1 MPETPTLTRTL
12 LCMIMNSSAAATV
25 MGKTVLEPSMMMLPL
40 RPESDSCFPQAAKMA
55 KLAKLA
61 EAMVNRRLL
70 NRSGAVI
77 YYLP

>member
-1 MPETPTLTRTL
+1 MV
-12 LCMIMNSSAAATV
+12 I
-25 MGKTVLEPSMMMLPL
+25 GKTVLEPSMIISPL

-70 NRSGAVI
+70 IRSGAVI
-77 YYLP
+77 HFLP